1 MFGFKK
7 KQQVNA
13 FEELERNLKELDRLS
28 EELDDLNNVLL
39 AKIEAMNEEVEKIT
53 ARLAV

>member
-7 KQQVNA
+7 KQQTNA